1 MLRESERAPKK
12 YFFRY
17 VEGPVLY
24 KELLDLILKYVS
36 EGYRDFEISLDLG
49 LSRERISVENNKIFI
64 RGSEYSIDLLNEVIE
79 KDFLYKII
87 DQRIHRLDLYK
98 DNKYYKLKPAGL
110 DKAPTVEISGIQMH
124 RTTEIDP
131 WTDSLIKVKTLG
143 NLRNRRVLD
152 ICTGLG
158 YTAINMFRRGVK
170 EIFTIE
176 IDENILYLAEMNP
189 WSRDL
194 EKISILLGDA
204 YEVIDYF
211 DNEYFDAILHD
222 PPRINIAGELYS
234 EEFYR
239 KIYRVLKRGGRLFH
253 YTGEPGKHSNI
264 DILKGIKNRL
274 RRAGFDEIKW
284 IDEAK
289 GFLVLKY

>member
-1 MLRESERAPKK
+1 MLRESEKRTR
-12 YFFRY
+12 YFFKY

-24 KELLDLILKYVS
+24 KELIDLIVEYVS
-36 EGYRDFEISLDLG
+36 RGYRELEISLDIG
-49 LSRERISVENNKIFI
+49 LSREKVSVEDNRIFI
-64 RGSEYSIDLLNEVIE
+64 RDSEFSIDFLKKTIE

-87 DQRIHRLDLYK
+87 DQRIHRLDFYK
-98 DNKYYKLKPAGL
+98 NNKYYKLKPSGL
-110 DKAPTVEISGIQMH
+110 DKAPTVEISGVQMH

-131 WTDSLIKVKTLG
+131 WTDSLIKIKTLG
-143 NLRNRRVLD
+143 NLRNRKALD

-176 IDENILYLAEMNP
+176 IDENILHLAEMNP
-189 WSRDL
+189 WSRVL
-194 EKISILLGDA
+194 EKIDILLGDA
-204 YEVIDYF
+204 SEIIDYF
-211 DNEYFDAILHD
+211 DNEYFDVILHD

-253 YTGEPGKHSNI
+253 YTGEPGRHSNI

-274 RRAGFDEIKW
+274 KRAGFDEIRW
-284 IDEAK
+284 IDKAK
-289 GFLVLKY
+289 GFLVFKY